1 MQTNQD
7 VLESQKDLIDILKQK
22 EMSLK
27 NTGLGKESEKHT
39 RKLEEVVEK
48 WNKVYKMTNERKD
61 MLLKQIESR
70 ESRQKTLNE
79 CVVKLNR
86 THEILSKDMKQCLSV
101 NEVESI
107 KQALIELECC
117 DTTLKVLESQINSN
131 ENELS
136 SERNNKE
143 GITAIIFQCET
154 MKTSLSNKLEKL
166 ETILK
171 QEKEF
176 NAEIDE
182 LLEWITSTKDALVV
196 DFYSLSEDNRQK
208 AAVRQETLA
217 KEFSA
222 KKETV
227 EKLLRTGRELKSIN
241 VEKISE
247 NVADK
252 MAELSQK
259 WKGLEQIF
267 ATQEE
272 HVEECLRQHQ
282 TYYDAVE
289 QLWDWMQEIGK
300 RMNIQMEKSE
310 PNDEQELAEYLS
322 MVREMKDKSLLFE
335 KVLNSGEKLSAMLSE
350 EEGGEIQEQLERLTS
365 EWEMLK
371 SQVVE
376 RSKELTEILGEDA
389 WSKNCPGGEEM
400 VEELTTLG
408 VFEKRRNDTESG
420 LGSSN
425 VSGLSVEVS
434 AEETELNYSENSQDV
449 KKGTVQENELT
460 RRSSAKLNAEETVPK
475 LNQHSVDSAESCDL
489 STRKEQSQKTN
500 DFAKYDSVAEHL
512 AEETELDKASSSVQ
526 SKATEENNTQ
536 RNLVQIS
543 DFNIE
548 LGEEKNPKDISIP
561 SLSISENLVEAEKC
575 DVHRDTENDHM
586 ESTGIELKALRGL
599 KTTQC
604 VPEVTNQIS
613 EAFNPDNSVL
623 VSIPGSTKT
632 GKIDFHDSVLSN
644 TDGAEEFVQILVLPT
659 GNDGTTVDFP
669 AEADRSDKDYA
680 ESFVKVSSD
689 INSNDIESSAK
700 HLKVENI
707 EDSRDVLEYVPGES
721 APEQIELFLNQIK
734 DSEDFLDGIETKV
747 SQLNERE
754 GAENI
759 IQELLTEFSER
770 DQEFENVL
778 ETGMGLV
785 RDISEEEQFAV
796 EEKII
801 TVEERWKTIKDGLL
815 KRKAAVKTSSM
826 LENRFQEFAKYVE
839 EISEFLSGKK
849 ANQEWLFTDEEAGS
863 VIECYLGWLEREQ
876 VALKGLIEGTKD
888 TLRNVPGKTSEQI
901 KEKLSRVSKNQT
913 ELARQLNEKKTV
925 LERWF
930 EFCLIL
936 EGVQREVEALTLEF
950 KDLVDGEETEIMMES
965 HLSES
970 RVHML
975 KILLGSLEG
984 KANTLCELSKK
995 YKDVLSSS
1003 DDCNQKY
1010 KTHERNIAEKM
1021 ALVVNKLE
1029 KLENYLESFKELEVE
1044 TNELQVEV
1052 RQADEALSTLGENL
1066 SSFDEVDS
1074 RVNTLERLSEIK
1086 HLQEDILRLEPRVKL
1101 VKEKSM
1107 EQLDNLDYENSG
1119 YWFQEDVQCLVSRYE
1134 KARTRAKENLESIE
1148 KRVSLK
1154 DQFEMKLLEITA
1166 FLVNVE
1172 EYLNED
1178 EEIPSNFDVTAK
1190 EVALLNG
1197 RRFLKE
1203 MELKERNLRELM
1215 ETSEKLSKVERK
1227 DSWKEEALQLRERF
1241 ITRLKELRKNV
1252 SCLDETIK
1260 CFNDFEQKVEELAS
1274 LMYEVQGF
1282 LYGEGV
1288 ATKGLQDLLELGRS
1302 CLENVEHK
1310 EETLLELKNRVERL
1324 TESFKEEDKEVII
1337 AELVDLEKKLASLE
1351 MNVVKRISSLE
1362 ALEARRD
1369 KYKGE
1374 LDEVRNGISSLEQEM
1389 KENNGE
1395 NKAEVFSS
1403 LQNDKQPDESLS
1415 EQILDKM
1422 FLEKQPDENFS
1433 RKLEELRIRLENLNK
1448 MKIELKEESQE
1459 TNVDLDNV
1467 LGLEPLELTFADL
1480 ERINQ
1485 EKTNELRK
1493 YEEQQKNISAKVVEF
1508 EEKFSELK
1516 TQYKEN
1522 KVYPQIVLETAE
1534 EADILLQEVEDASVD
1549 VRSVTKFTEERAK
1562 MVKRLEAI
1570 RSECV
1575 EMQRR
1580 LVVDNTLQ
1588 LGEECN
1594 NTSAHET
1601 STPQG
1606 NNTESEA
1613 IGSVVVPTP
1622 FHVSNALTCNDAA
1635 YNVNVSESQLTNG
1648 LSVTDYKDTNILI
1661 QDKLDEKTHHPS
1673 SSSTPESK
1681 VQNDF
1686 EVLQCQVETLAYDE
1700 EILDIIISSSSVTSG
1715 SLVEELETAKAKLEL
1730 VKQKE
1735 NHLQIINSQAVA
1747 MWNGIPTKEQ
1757 GIYEENVIEIKEKL
1771 ATAEECLVTRIKM
1784 LEQCMQTR
1792 EMLEENLLECYKI
1805 LEAVEGEKYDPAM
1818 VMEYVE
1824 VLQDPNNCLQSA
1836 CRLCFALN
1844 VVGDFEEAERVKE
1857 EIQDLRERWDMALE
1871 HVEQQVR
1878 EVNELEVLKED
1889 TPLVNGPNEEPVE
1902 ATQLDG
1908 SMKSTLLSIGQ
1919 QENIVDENAMES
1931 NQSPGVHGS
1940 NASSRENFSDDS
1952 EESDTLQLK
1961 QSEKFE
1967 VGNLEEEIPTA
1978 TFMNGKNEERPEN
1991 NIVAGESEPI
2001 LLDCISDLPNEA
2013 SPDECIVKE
2022 ISIKDISMRNR
2033 IEKRHQNTEE
2043 ENILEDRNEYA
2054 HESEPSSDD
2063 NIAVLDSDAPKN
2075 NTNSLKEQD
2084 NAVEINSPTLI
2095 HDNKYICVIQDE
2107 GSSTECI
2114 VKRIPYEDILVK
2126 NTVAAEKQ
2134 RGNAA
2139 KDSMVEDHTSDVS
2152 ENVAIST
2159 DTLDD
2164 IPNEINL
2171 ERGVVKEIPEVI
2183 VVNRHFSE
2191 NQPTYA
2197 VERHIVDDGSMDV
2210 FEKNGNLEN
2219 GITIVPDNF
2228 ALEKCD
2234 ANQEPEEGILINGNT
2249 KTMEGQE
2256 KTVELADV
2264 YGENEAISAENVT
2277 HVPKEVR
2284 WDDFAVKEIPYENA
2298 LTWSRTVSRKE
2309 QKNIFEGNIM
2319 DDRNSYVGENE
2330 VSKEERMEK
2339 ERLKEGVE
2347 KRTLPEKQ
2355 VRDAMEENVMEAS
2368 AVDGHERKDISRE
2381 NFTSISEKIN
2391 GYDCTAKVI
2400 NENIRKGTTSVE
2412 EQEIAVLDIVAD
2424 QSLPPDDFP
2433 GVSEKSDSEK
2443 CLSEEVSF
2451 DGVLI
2456 KDEIN
2461 SLQERNNAEQKD
2473 SLTASDDHKKDVI
2486 SINAINDVADET
2498 HSEKCCVSETPEGDD
2513 LRKVEQQE
2521 KDEKEN
2527 KAEDSYSD
2535 VHENEVS
2542 LPDNIEVF
2550 LENVVVK
2557 DLPEES
2563 VNESRKQSEDKQD
2576 NEVENDLANDGSL
2589 NNSDNEVSP
2598 SDNTHEMLLKNAIVS
2613 SKPEESVSGNKTVSE
2628 SVRDHTE
2635 EENVADD
2642 ALSDDHENEVSSPWL
2657 GNINKVSLEKGIVT
2671 DIAEGSESENRRV
2684 SQDQQGIVAE
2694 KNSADDR
2701 SLDIPGGEVSP
2712 PDNIIDSEVFIE
2724 KVIVKDTPE
2733 MSVNEVRRFAENKRG
2748 ILLAENMADGR
2759 SSAVHEKEVSLENV
2773 IISSMPE
2780 KSVSKNSRGS
2790 EDLVEQN
2797 MADDRLL
2804 DAHVNEI
2811 PEENVNKNRRGSEDV
2826 VEENIASDGRLD
2838 APDNEAGPPEHVDQ
2852 SLLKKEIVRGM
2863 PEKNLEENRGLLA
2876 DEQIG
2881 AVEKTIADDRSDIHE
2896 NEVYTSDD
2904 PIALVDSICD
2914 NTEGFHSSKLPEED
2928 ILVHNKTLSGE
2939 YRDVNA
2945 EDNIAQVSSADEEEA
2960 AERNNLHDV
2969 KTQGRVL
2976 KREDAFMNA
2985 FKAGE
2990 QQDNLVEGNFETDG
3004 TSNSFHY
3011 QATLADEI
3019 WDISKDVPI
3028 NQITSGVEQKEI
3040 SCSEDLS
3047 AKPTSHTDDEV
3058 TLSKGEIVE
3067 EDNIMTQNNI
3077 TGNQKEK
3084 PGTETGLSDHQTV
3097 VRFSLQDSAV
3107 PSFFL
3112 VSDDKTYKES
3122 KAVEIE
3128 DFYYMMN
3135 KLSNELVIIKNT
3147 DHTEKISPQKLLEYQ
3162 VQSLRELR
3170 RIETRLQAVASED
3183 INFDTV
3189 EKDKKNLL
3197 SNLVKE
3203 QQLEIAK
3210 VRDVLNNRVKKIKSF
3225 FEMKT
3230 RIKNKTAALGA
3241 ILEEALNVEKDE
3253 FESKEFFS
3261 LEKRVKRMED
3271 VLNTD
3276 VDLSEEFVSCL
3287 ESLSSE
3293 YPSLNLSY
3301 AVQIHERYNVQKSKV
3316 ATLLDVARKHE
3327 VQHAI
3332 EEELNN
3338 CWKWLSTNEQK
3349 INRVII
3355 DTNADVGA
3363 LEKSLEDVDIFL
3375 VGLEDNIQRFSAY
3388 SIPEEALLNILP
3400 KPERDALLS
3409 KVSNL
3414 EKHLTKTRAFVFKRK
3429 QDLKAKLDIARHK
3442 EKISTG
3448 QSWCEK
3454 AKELLNCSNK
3464 SSQCVLNELSDLVNE
3479 GELFI
3484 ENVEYDEQFLNDN
3497 ESCDVVDVAKEI
3509 LQAAKERLQ
3518 NLTEK
3523 EEKLQ
3528 KLSYEISELE
3538 RRTLVPFEQTKDI
3551 DNIESGKFEEVIQ
3564 NAQHRLRKISKE
3576 IRSTYPDLETHPAN
3590 SAENELLRKSEYL
3603 LKEIEE
3609 LTEKRSSMETIADC
3623 GKCVEDVENVCNKP
3637 MVFSL
3642 DVVKMKKELAELG
3655 KISLEL
3661 KDKEAKLQKVG

>member
-27 NTGLGKESEKHT
+27 NTGLEKESEKHT

-166 ETILK
+166 ETISK

-182 LLEWITSTKDALVV
+182 LLEWITSTEDALVV
-196 DFYSLSEDNRQK
+196 DFYSLSEDNRQT

-259 WKGLEQIF
+259 WKELEQIF

-371 SQVVE
+371 NQVVE

-389 WSKNCPGGEEM
+389 WSENCPGGEEM
-400 VEELTTLG
+400 VEELKTLG
-408 VFEKRRNDTESG
+408 VFEKHRNDTESG
-420 LGSSN
+420 LSSSN
-425 VSGLSVEVS
+425 VSGLSVGVS
-434 AEETELNYSENSQDV
+434 AAETELDYSENNQDV
-449 KKGTVQENELT
+449 RKGTVQENELT
-460 RRSSAKLNAEETVPK
+460 GRSSAKLNAEETVLKP
-475 LNQHSVDSAESCDL
+475 NQHRVDSAESCDL
-489 STRKEQSQKTN
+489 STRKEQIQKTN

-526 SKATEENNTQ
+526 SKETDDSNTQ
-536 RNLVQIS
+536 INLVQIS

-548 LGEEKNPKDISIP
+548 LGEEKNLNDILIA
-561 SLSISENLVEAEKC
+561 SLSTSENLVEAEKC

-586 ESTGIELKALRGL
+586 ESTGIEVKALRGDE
-599 KTTQC
+599 TTQC
-604 VPEVTNQIS
+604 VPEVTDQIS
-613 EAFNPDNSVL
+613 ETINPDNSVL

-632 GKIDFHDSVLSN
+632 GKIDSHDGVLSN
-644 TDGAEEFVQILVLPT
+644 TDGAEEFVQILVFPT
-659 GNDGTTVDFP
+659 GNDGTIVDFL
-669 AEADRSDKDYA
+669 AETDRSSKDNQ
-680 ESFVKVSSD
+680 ESFVKVASD
-689 INSNDIESSAK
+689 INSNTIESSVK
-700 HLKVENI
+700 HLNVENI
-707 EDSRDVLEYVPGES
+707 EDSRDVLEPDSEES
-721 APEQIELFLNQIK
+721 APDQIELFLNQVK

-754 GAENI
+754 GSENI

-785 RDISEEEQFAV
+785 RHISEEEQFAV

-815 KRKAAVKTSSM
+815 KRKAGVKTASM
-826 LENRFQEFAKYVE
+826 LENRLQEFATFVE

-863 VIECYLGWLEREQ
+863 VIECYLGRLEREQ

-913 ELARQLNEKKTV
+913 ELVRQLDGKKTV

-950 KDLVDGEETEIMMES
+950 KDLVDGEETEIIMES

-1010 KTHERNIAEKM
+1010 KTHERNVAEKM

-1052 RQADEALSTLGENL
+1052 RQADEVLSTLGENL
-1066 SSFDEVDS
+1066 STFDEVDS

-1134 KARTRAKENLESIE
+1134 KTRTRVKENLESIE

-1178 EEIPSNFDVTAK
+1178 EEIPRTFDVTAK

-1197 RRFLKE
+1197 SRFLKE
-1203 MELKERNLRELM
+1203 MELKERNLCELV
-1215 ETSEKLSKVERK
+1215 EISEKLSKVERK

-1288 ATKGLQDLLELGRS
+1288 ETKGLQDLLELGRS

-1324 TESFKEEDKEVII
+1324 TENFKEEDKEVII
-1337 AELVDLEKKLASLE
+1337 AELVDLEKKLASLK

-1369 KYKGE
+1369 KYQGE
-1374 LDEVRNGISSLEQEM
+1374 LDEVRNRISFLEQEM
-1389 KENNGE
+1389 KENNRE
-1395 NKAEVFSS
+1395 NKAKVFSS

-1415 EQILDKM
+1415 EQVPDKI

-1433 RKLEELRIRLENLNK
+1433 RKLEELRTRLENLNK
-1448 MKIELKEESQE
+1448 MKIELEEESQE

-1493 YEEQQKNISAKVVEF
+1493 YEEQQKNISARVAEF
-1508 EEKFSELK
+1508 EEKFGELK

-1522 KVYPQIVLETAE
+1522 KVYPQIVSETAE
-1534 EADILLQEVEDASVD
+1534 EADILLQEMEDASVD

-1575 EMQRR
+1575 EMERR

-1594 NTSAHET
+1594 STSAHET
-1601 STPQG
+1601 ITPQG

-1622 FHVSNALTCNDAA
+1622 FHVSNALTCNDTA

-1648 LSVTDYKDTNILI
+1648 LSVTDYEDTNKLI

-1673 SSSTPESK
+1673 SSNTPESK
-1681 VQNDF
+1681 SQNDF

-1700 EILDIIISSSSVTSG
+1700 EILDIIISNSSVTSG

-1747 MWNGIPTKEQ
+1747 MWNDIPTREQ

-1805 LEAVEGEKYDPAM
+1805 LEAVEGEKYDPAL

-1857 EIQDLRERWDMALE
+1857 EIQGLRERWDMALE

-1878 EVNELEVLKED
+1878 EVNELEVLKKD
-1889 TPLVNGPNEEPVE
+1889 TPLVNGPNEGPVE

-1908 SMKSTLLSIGQ
+1908 SMKNTLLSIGQ
-1919 QENIVDENAMES
+1919 QENIVDENVMES

-1961 QSEKFE
+1961 QSKTFE

-1978 TFMNGKNEERPEN
+1978 TFMNGNNEERPEN
-1991 NIVAGESEPI
+1991 NIVAGENEPI
-2001 LLDCISDLPNEA
+2001 LLDCSIDVRNEA
-2013 SPDECIVKE
+2013 SPGECIVKE

-2114 VKRIPYEDILVK
+2114 VRRIPYEDILTK

-2134 RGNAA
+2134 HGNAA

-2159 DTLDD
+2159 DTLAD

-2171 ERGVVKEIPEVI
+2171 ERGVLKEIPEVI

-2210 FEKNGNLEN
+2210 FKKNGNLEN
-2219 GITIVPDNF
+2219 GITIVSDNF
-2228 ALEKCD
+2228 ASEKCD
-2234 ANQEPEEGILINGNT
+2234 ANQEPEKGELMNCYTN
-2249 KTMEGQE
+2249 TMEGQE
-2256 KTVELADV
+2256 NTVELADV
-2264 YGENEAISAENVT
+2264 YGENDAISAENVT

-2309 QKNIFEGNIM
+2309 QENIFEENIM
-2319 DDRNSYVGENE
+2319 EDRNSYVGENE

-2368 AVDGHERKDISRE
+2368 AVDGHERKDISQE

-2412 EQEIAVLDIVAD
+2412 EEQEIAVLDIVAD
-2424 QSLPPDDFP
+2424 QALPPDDFP
-2433 GVSEKSDSEK
+2433 GVSEKSNSEK

-2451 DGVLI
+2451 DGLI

-2461 SLQERNNAEQKD
+2461 SLQERDNAEQTD
-2473 SLTASDDHKKDVI
+2473 SLTAFDDHKKDVI

-2498 HSEKCCVSETPEGDD
+2498 PSEECCVSETPEDDD
-2513 LRKVEQQE
+2513 LRKAEQQE

-2527 KAEDSYSD
+2527 KVEDSNSD
-2535 VHENEVS
+2535 FHENEVS
-2542 LPDNIEVF
+2542 LPDNIDVF
-2550 LENVVVK
+2550 LENVEVK
-2557 DLPEES
+2557 YLPEES

-2628 SVRDHTE
+2628 SLQDHTE

-2642 ALSDDHENEVSSPWL
+2642 ALSDDHENEVSSPWP
-2657 GNINKVSLEKGIVT
+2657 GNINKVSLEKGIVR

-2694 KNSADDR
+2694 KNSANDR
-2701 SLDIPGGEVSP
+2701 SLDIPGGKVSP
-2712 PDNIIDSEVFIE
+2712 PDNIIDFEVFVE
-2724 KVIVKDTPE
+2724 KVSVKDTSE
-2733 MSVNEVRRFAENKRG
+2733 MSVNEIGRFAENKRG
-2748 ILLAENMADGR
+2748 IVLENMVDGR
-2759 SSAVHEKEVSLENV
+2759 SSAVHEKEVSFENV

-2780 KSVSKNSRGS
+2780 KTVSKNSRGS

-2804 DAHVNEI
+2804 DARVNEI
-2811 PEENVNKNRRGSEDV
+2811 PEENVNKNRRGSEDI

-2852 SLLKKEIVRGM
+2852 SLWKKEIVRGM
-2863 PEKNLEENRGLLA
+2863 PEKNVEENRGLLA

-2881 AVEKTIADDRSDIHE
+2881 AVEKNIADDRSSDVHE
-2896 NEVYTSDD
+2896 NELYTSDD

-2939 YRDVNA
+2939 YQDVSA

-2990 QQDNLVEGNFETDG
+2990 QLDNLVEGNFETDG
-3004 TSNSFHY
+3004 TSNSFY
-3011 QATLADEI
+3011 CQATLADDI
-3019 WDISKDVPI
+3019 WDISKDVSL
-3028 NQITSGVEQKEI
+3028 NQITSGVELKEI
-3040 SCSEDLS
+3040 SCNEGPS
-3047 AKPTSHTDDEV
+3047 AERTSHTDDVV

-3067 EDNIMTQNNI
+3067 EDNIMTQNDI

-3084 PGTETGLSDHQTV
+3084 PATETGLSDHQTV

-3128 DFYYMMN
+3128 DVYYMIN
-3135 KLSNELVIIKNT
+3135 KLSNELAIIKNT
-3147 DHTEKISPQKLLEYQ
+3147 DHNKKISPQKLLEYQ
-3162 VQSLRELR
+3162 IQSLRELR

-3484 ENVEYDEQFLNDN
+3484 EKIECDEQFLNDN

-3623 GKCVEDVENVCNKP
+3623 EKCVENVDNVCNKP